1 MSLSEDFKRI
11 YNNREFVNKKIKEL
25 ITQWEKEDHE
35 KTT

>member
-25 ITQWEKEDHE
+25 ITQWEKEDYE